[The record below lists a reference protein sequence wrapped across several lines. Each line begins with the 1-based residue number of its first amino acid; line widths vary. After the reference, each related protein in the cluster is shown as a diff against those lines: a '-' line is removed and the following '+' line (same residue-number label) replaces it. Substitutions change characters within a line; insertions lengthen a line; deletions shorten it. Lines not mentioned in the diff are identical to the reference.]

1 LLDTPPLESEKL
13 SWCYVGMGV
22 VVIYSTIPLARAL
35 RDAVDASVGRD
46 LFLYLVAALVLVGA
60 VYAFRNLRRRALPPR
75 AYLWLGLVLMLFGI
89 TIYRLRE
96 IPEEA
101 MHVAEYGL
109 LGLLV
114 FRALTHDLR
123 DYAIYPAGAL
133 IVGIIGTVDEFIQWA
148 LPSRYF
154 DLRDIL
160 INFVAGCL
168 AQVAIFAGLRP
179 RLISGFP
186 ARRSYGRLCY
196 LLAAALALLGAGLQN
211 TPDRVARY
219 AVQHPALLFLL
230 DGQSMMAEYGYLYD
244 DPATGRFRS
253 RFDRERLARLDLE
266 RGAEVA
272 GILDRYVRGEGYRP
286 FLAHHSVI
294 RDPYAHEA
302 GVHLYRREY
311 YIDRARE
318 GKEPVGWHYLIAYRE
333 NQILKDFFPRA
344 IDLSLHRWDAATAM
358 EVSDGADKSL
368 AYESAVSASIIT
380 RMSVWQVL
388 WLFVA
393 SIAVLLLAGRRLTRN
408 APNGGET

>member
-1 LLDTPPLESEKL
+1 
-13 SWCYVGMGV
+13 MGV

-230 DGQSMMAEYGYLYD
+230 DACLPRD
-244 DPATGRFRS
+244 CRTFR
-253 RFDRERLARLDLE
+253 
-266 RGAEVA
+266 
-272 GILDRYVRGEGYRP
+272 
-286 FLAHHSVI
+286 
-294 RDPYAHEA
+294 
-302 GVHLYRREY
+302 
-311 YIDRARE
+311 
-318 GKEPVGWHYLIAYRE
+318 
-333 NQILKDFFPRA
+333 
-344 IDLSLHRWDAATAM
+344 
-358 EVSDGADKSL
+358 
-368 AYESAVSASIIT
+368 
-380 RMSVWQVL
+380 
-388 WLFVA
+388 
-393 SIAVLLLAGRRLTRN
+393 
-408 APNGGET
+408 